1 MKSKSKIEKQIIR
14 KTNPILV
21 ETIILAKKNPKWL
34 EIAHVL
40 TGSRK
45 KRKDFTLIDIE
56 KAEGQIIAVP
66 GKVLSN
72 GEISKK
78 KRVVAL
84 NFSTA
89 ATEKLKKAG
98 CDAVLLIDEI
108 KKNKDAKG
116 VVILKWLL
124 MEKEFQW
131 EDYQVL

>member
-116 VVILKWLL
+116 VVILK
-124 MEKEFQW
+124 
-131 EDYQVL
+131 